1 MSTLAVYNTKGKKL
15 EEEIKLDKNIFDGKV
30 NSAVI
35 YQVVVMYQA
44 NKRAGSASTKTR
56 GEVSGGGKKPWQQK
70 GTGRA
75 RVGSIRSPLWRH
87 GGITFGPHPRDY
99 SYSVSPKIKNLALRS
114 SINQKLN
121 DKEVLIVDELN
132 IESPK
137 TKNIVEIL
145 DNLKIN
151 EKALLLIDK
160 MDTNLL
166 KATRNIPAIALKRS
180 SDVNAED
187 ILTYKKLIVTK
198 NALDALTLRLK
209 NK

>member
-44 NKRAGSASTKTR
+44 NKRAGTASTKTR

-99 SYSVSPKIKNLALRS
+99 SYSLSPKIKSLALRS

-160 MDTNLL
+160 IDVNLL
-166 KATRNIPAIALKRS
+166 KATRNIPTIALKRS

-187 ILTYKKLIVTK
+187 VLTYKKLIVTK

-209 NK
+209 K